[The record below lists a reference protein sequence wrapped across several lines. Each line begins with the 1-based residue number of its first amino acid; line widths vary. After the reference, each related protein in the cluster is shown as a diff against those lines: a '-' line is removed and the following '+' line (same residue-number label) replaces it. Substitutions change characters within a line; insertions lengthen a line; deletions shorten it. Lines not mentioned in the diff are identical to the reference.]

1 LTRAGF
7 SSEEELR
14 ALARK
19 YEVLARMRR
28 DRERDGSIAA
38 RAELRALAREFPG
51 ALRELDTVPMDEIDR
66 RTRALGEAAQ
76 GAAAVEAWMIWM
88 TAYHATMRAALFVK
102 ARVARSLA
110 LSDDLARTVAEKATA
125 HLGQPIDETFVRT
138 VASPPR
144 GRLNA
149 FVFDRLGQEFGVAP
163 ELMWETLFP
172 SRRPRST

>member
-1 LTRAGF
+1 MTRIAF

-51 ALRELDTVPMDEIDR
+51 SLRELDTVHLEEIDR
-66 RTRALGEAAQ
+66 RTRALADAAQ
-76 GAAAVEAWMIWM
+76 GIAAVEAWMPWM
-88 TAYHATMRAALFVK
+88 SAYHATMRAALFVK
-102 ARVARSLA
+102 ACVARAPA
-110 LSDDLARTVAEKATA
+110 LSDELARAVAERAAA
-125 HLGQPIDETFVRT
+125 HLGQPIDESFVRA
-138 VASPPR
+138 VAFPPR

-149 FVFDRLGQEFGVAP
+149 LVFDRLGREFGAAP
-163 ELMWETLFP
+163 ELIWRTLFP
-172 SRRPRST
+172 SRRGPPP

>member
-66 RTRALGEAAQ
+66 RTRALADAAQ

-102 ARVARSLA
+102 ARIARSLA
-110 LSDDLARTVAEKATA
+110 LSDSLSRAVAEKATA
-125 HLGQPIDETFVRT
+125 HLGQPIDETFVRA

-149 FVFDRLGQEFGVAP
+149 LVFDRLGQEFGVSP
-163 ELMWETLFP
+163 ELMWDTLFP
-172 SRRPRST
+172 SRRPRSI